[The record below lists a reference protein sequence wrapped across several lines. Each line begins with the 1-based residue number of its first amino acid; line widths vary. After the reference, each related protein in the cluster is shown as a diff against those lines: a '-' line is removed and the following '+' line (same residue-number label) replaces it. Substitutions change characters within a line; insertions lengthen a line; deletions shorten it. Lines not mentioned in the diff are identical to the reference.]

1 MFSKKLLALL
11 PSLMNMCLE
20 ITKSLTLLV
29 TSKSFRNPSHLS
41 SYVQL
46 GYLNFFKGMLDDWL
60 GLSVVGI
67 KKKTQKLEF
76 TNRMNPLS
84 SWSLL
89 YICAILSN
97 FSILVQHLSVN
108 ISSIFRLI
116 YLPCPHSAYIFI
128 VLFSF
133 IFFKVL
139 WQLRAKALSWWC
151 SCLCFQN
158 VGITGLRHLIQVT
171 SFLLVILFT
180 LPANTKHTLCYSGG
194 LRANFQTCILQ
205 TQQVSWCL
213 IRFLY
218 ANWRVWNYRRLKFFY
233 LHLLG

>member
-41 SYVQL
+41 TYVQL

-84 SWSLL
+84 TWSLL

-133 IFFKVL
+133 IF
-139 WQLRAKALSWWC
+139 
-151 SCLCFQN
+151 
-158 VGITGLRHLIQVT
+158 
-171 SFLLVILFT
+171 
-180 LPANTKHTLCYSGG
+180 
-194 LRANFQTCILQ
+194 
-205 TQQVSWCL
+205 
-213 IRFLY
+213 
-218 ANWRVWNYRRLKFFY
+218 LKFFGSSGPK
-233 LHLLG
+233 LCPVDALVSASRMRELLVYDTSFRWPHFFSSFFLLFQLIQSILFATVEA